1 VDSRGQGERRWVNVF
16 EGPYTR
22 LGAIAGVLAVVV
34 AIVALIINFPS
45 PGPRPS
51 PIATST
57 STVSPPSWS
66 SGSLA
71 IPTET
76 ASPSSPLMTTYIE
89 DLPYTAD
96 SDPYDNRDVAH
107 INGKSYSHSQAAQF
121 CFGSHERKWGYTL
134 ERSYAHLRATVGLS
148 DNSAAGAVVKFEIF
162 ADGRS
167 VFAKE
172 MQRGEAVAIDL
183 PVGNIL
189 TVTLVSTLL
198 SDEGSCGGA
207 TAEWGEMRAEHL

>member
-1 VDSRGQGERRWVNVF
+1 VRSRGEGEGRWVNVF

-34 AIVALIINFPS
+34 AIVALIINLPS
-45 PGPRPS
+45 PEPRRS
-51 PIATST
+51 PMTTST
-57 STVSPPSWS
+57 STAPPLSWS

-71 IPTET
+71 IPAET
-76 ASPSSPLMTTYIE
+76 ASPSSPSTTTYIE
-89 DLPYTAD
+89 DLSYTAD

-134 ERSYAHLRATVGLS
+134 ERSYAHLRGTVGLS

-172 MQRGEAVAIDL
+172 MRRGEAVAIDL

-198 SDEGSCGGA
+198 SDEGGCGGA
-207 TAEWGEMRAEHL
+207 TAEWGEMRAEYL

>member
-1 VDSRGQGERRWVNVF
+1 MF

-22 LGAIAGVLAVVV
+22 LGAIAGVIAVVV
-34 AIVALIINFPS
+34 AIAALIVNLPS
-45 PGPRPS
+45 PGSTSS

-57 STVSPPSWS
+57 STVPPPSWS
-66 SGSLA
+66 SGSPE
-71 IPTET
+71 IPVET
-76 ASPSSPLMTTYIE
+76 ASSSSPPVTTYIE

-107 INGKSYSHSQAAQF
+107 INGKSYPHSQAAQF
-121 CFGSHERKWGYTL
+121 CFGSHERQWSYTL
-134 ERSYAHLRATVGLS
+134 ARSYDHLRATVGLS

-172 MQRGEAVAIDL
+172 MQRGDAMAIDL
-183 PVGNIL
+183 PVENIL

-207 TAEWGEMRAEHL
+207 TAEWGEMRAVYR